1 MWAKVGSEWVMDSKN
16 VLFFALMVCCVSA
29 FFFGLASTKVLEA
42 AAPAAEEETIAGMV
56 VKSDQGIV
64 IEADDGDYLVK
75 GAKSQEVA
83 KMAGK
88 LVEVTGI
95 ISETPKGD
103 VIDVKS
109 VEEIQE

>member
-1 MWAKVGSEWVMDSKN
+1 MNSKKVLV
-16 VLFFALMVCCVSA
+16 FALVVSA
-29 FFFGLASTKVLEA
+29 ATQLLFSLIFSTALA
-42 AAPAAEEETIAGMV
+42 AATPSVEEETIAGMV
-56 VKSDQGIV
+56 VKGAQGIV

-75 GAKSQEVA
+75 GPKTQEVA
-83 KMAGK
+83 KMVGK

>member
-1 MWAKVGSEWVMDSKN
+1 MNSKKVLVS
-16 VLFFALMVCCVSA
+16 ALMVCIAALSL
-29 FFFGLASTKVLEA
+29 FSLMFSKDLEA
-42 AAPAAEEETIAGMV
+42 AAPSAEEETIAGMV
-56 VKSDQGIV
+56 VKGEQGIV

-75 GAKSQEVA
+75 GPKTQEVA

-95 ISETPKGD
+95 ISETSKGD

-109 VEEIQE
+109 IEEIQE

>member
-1 MWAKVGSEWVMDSKN
+1 MDSRKLL
-16 VLFFALMVCCVSA
+16 VFALMVCFVSVSL
-29 FFFGLASTKVLEA
+29 FSQMFSRVLEA
-42 AAPAAEEETIAGMV
+42 AAPSAEEETIAGMV
-56 VKSDQGIV
+56 VKSDQGII

-75 GAKSQEVA
+75 GQKAQEVA

-109 VEEIQE
+109 FEEIQE